1 MFLLDTDIL
10 IYSLK
15 GNEAVLRHVEHRQHD
30 PMQISIISLMELYY
44 GAHKSERSA
53 ANLARVRRIE
63 NSFDIL
69 QVDRSI
75 AETFGMIKSDLE
87 SRGTP
92 LDDFDLVIAATALAF
107 NLTLVTN
114 NEKHFQRV
122 HGLRLENWTNNP

>member
-1 MFLLDTDIL
+1 
-10 IYSLK
+10 
-15 GNEAVLRHVEHRQHD
+15 
-30 PMQISIISLMELYY
+30 
-44 GAHKSERSA
+44 
-53 ANLARVRRIE
+53 VRRIE

-114 NEKHFQRV
+114 NEKHLQRV